1 MCCSWRRDGV
11 TRRSQMDLA
20 ELLALPVAVDLVT
33 ASRALGIARTTG
45 YELAQR
51 GEYPVRT
58 IRMGARYTV
67 PTAEILR
74 ALGVTDGSSSVSE
87 RFVDAGKS
95 SLTDDLERL
104 AALHQT
110 GALTEAEFSTAK
122 QRMLDMS

>member
-1 MCCSWRRDGV
+1 
-11 TRRSQMDLA
+11 
-20 ELLALPVAVDLVT
+20 
-33 ASRALGIARTTG
+33 
-45 YELAQR
+45 
-51 GEYPVRT
+51 
-58 IRMGARYTV
+58 MGARYTV

>member
-1 MCCSWRRDGV
+1 
-11 TRRSQMDLA
+11 MDMA

-58 IRMGARYTV
+58 IRMGTRYTV

-74 ALGVTDGSSSVSE
+74 ALGVADGGSFNSVGE
-87 RFVDAGKS
+87 RFAGVGKS

-104 AALHQT
+104 AALYQA
-110 GALTEAEFSTAK
+110 GALTDAEFATSKKRT
-122 QRMLDMS
+122 LDL